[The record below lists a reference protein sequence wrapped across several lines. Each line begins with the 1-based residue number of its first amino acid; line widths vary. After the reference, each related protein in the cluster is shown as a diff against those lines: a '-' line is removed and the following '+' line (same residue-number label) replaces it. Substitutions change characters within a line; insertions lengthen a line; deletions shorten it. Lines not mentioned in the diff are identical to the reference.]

1 MASGCR
7 RHRRVGRRR
16 APDRTGLSVALVTLA
31 RVGRHER
38 IAELA
43 SLNRAGLEVAD
54 LATGPGRTVRALL
67 AAATEPLRVHA
78 VDTASSLDDEV
89 LHDARVRSVIA
100 DLDEPLPFAD
110 QALDRV
116 ISLNVA
122 EHLVDP
128 PGHLIEC
135 YRVLRPGGLLVL
147 AHSDWDTAM
156 FASVDDA
163 LTRALV
169 DRFVSLV
176 PSWADRADG
185 FMGRKLLG
193 LALGSPFELLTVD
206 TWADCHRRFDQG
218 SVSWKVAMG
227 VLAATK
233 DDPGLSTQATGWVEG
248 LATLAAEGRFLFSVT
263 DVALVLRRCA

>member
-1 MASGCR
+1 MTTL
-7 RHRRVGRRR
+7 
-16 APDRTGLSVALVTLA
+16 TG
-31 RVGRHER
+31 VGRHER
-38 IAELA
+38 IAGLA
-43 SLNRAGLEVAD
+43 SLDRAGLEVAD

-78 VDTASSLDDEV
+78 VDASSSLDDEV

-100 DLDEPLPFAD
+100 DLDQPLPFLD

-122 EHLVDP
+122 EHLADP
-128 PGHLIEC
+128 VFHLLEC
-135 YRVLRPGGLLVL
+135 HRVLRPGGLLVL
-147 AHSDWDTAM
+147 AHSDWDTAL
-156 FASVDDA
+156 FASADDV
-163 LTRALV
+163 LTRTLV
-169 DRFVSLV
+169 DRFVSTV
-176 PSWADRADG
+176 PLWAERADG

-193 LALGSPFELLTVD
+193 LAAASPFELVKAE

-233 DDPGLSTQATGWVEG
+233 DDPDLASQATSWVEG
-248 LATLAAEGRFLFSVT
+248 LARLATEGQFLFAVT
-263 DVALVLRRCA
+263 DVALVLRRPA